1 MDALTVP
8 QINDWH
14 VYVDGEWLTI
24 SYDGYAPVNAWVGD
38 RLHPITYRHMAR
50 GCDRAVCRGIHA
62 DVHAQYGM
70 ARH

>member
-1 MDALTVP
+1 MAALTVA
-8 QINDWH
+8 QVNDWH

-24 SYDGYAPVNAWVGD
+24 TYDGYAPEVVEINGHLRPV
-38 RLHPITYRHMAR
+38 TYPHMAR
-50 GCDRAVCRGIHA
+50 GCTRPVCQGVHA